1 MADKLSTLISQELN
15 IPINQVAG
23 TVNLLDDGA
32 TIPFIS
38 RYRKEATGN
47 LDDFSIQSIDQ
58 RLRYYRELEKRRAT
72 ILKTIEAQD
81 KLTPELAD
89 RINNCWDAN
98 TLEDI
103 YLPFKP
109 KRKTR
114 AEAARQLGLEPLAK
128 IIMAQRGGDI
138 EQRARQFVDGDKVPD
153 TDAAITG
160 AQDIIAE
167 WVSENEAVRNA
178 VRRGFKYD
186 ARLVSHFV
194 KGKEIEGRNYEN
206 YYEYSMPLKRVSSHQ
221 LLAIR
226 RGEKEGFLKVGIE
239 INDDRTLDNISRIV
253 VKGGGEASQLVEE
266 AAEDSFKRLVKPSI
280 ETEFA
285 TTAKQKADDEAIET
299 FAQNVRQLLFA
310 PPLGRKRVLA
320 VDPGFRTGC
329 KVVCLD
335 EQGNLLHHDVIYPTA
350 PHNDIEGATKKIHNL
365 TEVYKIDAIALGN
378 GTASRETE
386 RFLKRIRY
394 RRPIDVFVV
403 SENGAS
409 IYSAS
414 KIARDE
420 FPDKDV
426 TVRGAVSIGRRLLD
440 PLAEL
445 VKIDPKSIGV
455 GQYQHD
461 VDQTRL
467 KEALDFTVQSCVNSV
482 GVNVN
487 TASKELLTY
496 IAGLGPALA
505 QNIVDY
511 RAANGHFTSR
521 QQLLKVPKLGP
532 KTFEQAAGFLRVP
545 ESVYPLDN
553 SAVHPER
560 YALVERM
567 ARDCGCT
574 VADLIKDKTQRE
586 KIDLKR
592 YLSGDVGE
600 PTLRD
605 ILSELEKPGRDPRST
620 VQVMEFDDNVNDIKD
635 LREGMELN
643 GIVTNVT
650 QFGGFVDLGI
660 HKDGLVHVVPPHAHP
675 AELGQEGRVQV
686 DDPVLVGFDDPP
698 FQDGQVAGKDYR
710 IRLVLAAQVEHRV
723 AHQFPLLVGRGGKE
737 GLAEHL
743 DRAPDF
749 RRNAGRLCPLKR
761 IGALGVGGDEH
772 DMVGAA
778 SGFRPGLPF
787 VVDQGLQVRPAAGD
801 EHGDFRFHA
810 KTTPSPSTISPSA
823 GILSPA

>member
-103 YLPFKP
+103 YLPYKP

-128 IIMAQRGGDI
+128 IIMSQRSGNI
-138 EQRARQFVDGDKVPD
+138 EERARQFVDGDKVPD

-239 INDDRTLDNISRIV
+239 INDDRTLDNIARIV
-253 VKGGGEASQLVEE
+253 VKGNGEASQLVDE

-285 TTAKQKADDEAIET
+285 TAAKEKADDEAIET

-335 EQGNLLHHDVIYPTA
+335 EQGNLLYNDVIYPTA
-350 PHNDIEGATKKIHNL
+350 PHNDIEGATKKIHSL
-365 TEVYKIDAIALGN
+365 TEAYKIDAIALGN
-378 GTASRETE
+378 GTA
-386 RFLKRIRY
+386 
-394 RRPIDVFVV
+394 
-403 SENGAS
+403 N
-409 IYSAS
+409 
-414 KIARDE
+414 E

-496 IAGLGPALA
+496 IAGLGPTLA

-545 ESVYPLDN
+545 ESANPLDN

-567 ARDCGCT
+567 ARDCGCSIL
-574 VADLIKDKTQRE
+574 DLIKDKAQRD
-586 KIDLKR
+586 KIDPQR
-592 YLSGDVGE
+592 YLSKDVGE

-605 ILSELEKPGRDPRST
+605 IMSELEKPGRDPRST
-620 VQVMEFDDNVNDIKD
+620 VQVWEFDENVNDIKD

-650 QFGGFVDLGI
+650 QFGAFVDLGI
-660 HKDGLVHVVPPHAHP
+660 HKDGLVHVSQMP
-675 AELGQEGRVQV
+675 Q
-686 DDPVLVGFDDPP
+686 
-698 FQDGQVAGKDYR
+698 K
-710 IRLVLAAQVEHRV
+710 
-723 AHQFPLLVGRGGKE
+723 
-737 GLAEHL
+737 
-743 DRAPDF
+743 
-749 RRNAGRLCPLKR
+749 
-761 IGALGVGGDEH
+761 
-772 DMVGAA
+772 
-778 SGFRPGLPF
+778 GLPLARQ
-787 VVDQGLQVRPAAGD
+787 VHVHQHVRVRVTSIDHDRGRIALSMRGIDQP
-801 EHGDFRFHA
+801 
-810 KTTPSPSTISPSA
+810 K
-823 GILSPA
+823 

>member
-38 RYRKEATGN
+38 RYRKEVTGN

-98 TLEDI
+98 MLEDI

-128 IIMAQRGGDI
+128 IIMAQRGGNI
-138 EQRARQFVDGDKVPD
+138 EERARQFVDGDKVPD

-167 WVSENEAVRNA
+167 WVSENEAVRNT

-186 ARLVSHFV
+186 ARLVSHYV

-239 INDDRTLDNISRIV
+239 INDDRTLDNIARIV
-253 VKGGGEASQLVEE
+253 VKGNGEASQLVEE

-285 TTAKQKADDEAIET
+285 SAAKEKADDEAIET

-335 EQGNLLHHDVIYPTA
+335 EQGNLLHNDVIYPTA
-350 PHNDIEGATKKIHNL
+350 PHNDIAGATKKIQTL
-365 TEVYKIDAIALGN
+365 TEAYKIDAIALGN

-386 RFLKRIRY
+386 RFLKKIRY
-394 RRPIDVFVV
+394 RRNIDVFVV

-496 IAGLGPALA
+496 IAGLGPTLA

-521 QQLLKVPKLGP
+521 HQLLKVPKLGP

-545 ESVYPLDN
+545 ESDNPLDN

-560 YALVERM
+560 YALVEQM
-567 ARDCGCT
+567 AHDCGCSI
-574 VADLIKDKTQRE
+574 ADLIKDKAQRE

-592 YLSGDVGE
+592 YLSKDVGE

-605 ILSELEKPGRDPRST
+605 IMSELEKPGRDPRST
-620 VQVMEFDDNVNDIKD
+620 VQVWEFDENVNDIKD

-650 QFGGFVDLGI
+650 QFGAFVDLGI
-660 HKDGLVHVVPPHAHP
+660 HKDGLVHVSQMP
-675 AELGQEGRVQV
+675 Q
-686 DDPVLVGFDDPP
+686 
-698 FQDGQVAGKDYR
+698 
-710 IRLVLAAQVEHRV
+710 
-723 AHQFPLLVGRGGKE
+723 RG
-737 GLAEHL
+737 
-743 DRAPDF
+743 
-749 RRNAGRLCPLKR
+749 
-761 IGALGVGGDEH
+761 I
-772 DMVGAA
+772 
-778 SGFRPGLPF
+778 
-787 VVDQGLQVRPAAGD
+787 PAARQVHVHQHVRVVVSSIDHDRG
-801 EHGDFRFHA
+801 RIA
-810 KTTPSPSTISPSA
+810 
-823 GILSPA
+823 LSMKGVEQPK

>member
-38 RYRKEATGN
+38 RYRKEVTGN

-98 TLEDI
+98 MLEDI

-128 IIMAQRGGDI
+128 IIMAQRGGNI
-138 EQRARQFVDGDKVPD
+138 EERARQFVDGDKVPD

-167 WVSENEAVRNA
+167 WVSENEAVRNT

-186 ARLVSHFV
+186 ARLVSHYV

-239 INDDRTLDNISRIV
+239 INDDRTLDNIARIV
-253 VKGGGEASQLVEE
+253 VKGNSEASQLVEE

-285 TTAKQKADDEAIET
+285 SAAKEKADDEAIET

-335 EQGNLLHHDVIYPTA
+335 EQGNLLHNDVIYPTA
-350 PHNDIEGATKKIHNL
+350 PHNDIAGATKKIQTL
-365 TEVYKIDAIALGN
+365 TEAYKIDAIALGN

-386 RFLKRIRY
+386 RFLKKIRY
-394 RRPIDVFVV
+394 RRNIDVFVV

-496 IAGLGPALA
+496 IAGLGPTLA

-521 QQLLKVPKLGP
+521 HQLLKVPKLGP

-545 ESVYPLDN
+545 ESDNPLDN

-560 YALVERM
+560 YALVEQM
-567 ARDCGCT
+567 AHDCGCSI
-574 VADLIKDKTQRE
+574 ADLIRDKAQRE
-586 KIDLKR
+586 KIDLQR
-592 YLSGDVGE
+592 YLSKDVGE

-605 ILSELEKPGRDPRST
+605 IMSELEKPGRDPRST
-620 VQVMEFDDNVNDIKD
+620 VQVWEFDENVNDIKD

-650 QFGGFVDLGI
+650 QFGAFVDLGI
-660 HKDGLVHVVPPHAHP
+660 HKDGLVHVSQMP
-675 AELGQEGRVQV
+675 Q
-686 DDPVLVGFDDPP
+686 
-698 FQDGQVAGKDYR
+698 
-710 IRLVLAAQVEHRV
+710 
-723 AHQFPLLVGRGGKE
+723 RG
-737 GLAEHL
+737 
-743 DRAPDF
+743 
-749 RRNAGRLCPLKR
+749 
-761 IGALGVGGDEH
+761 I
-772 DMVGAA
+772 
-778 SGFRPGLPF
+778 
-787 VVDQGLQVRPAAGD
+787 PAARQVHVHQHVRVVVSSIDHDRG
-801 EHGDFRFHA
+801 RIA
-810 KTTPSPSTISPSA
+810 
-823 GILSPA
+823 LSMKGVEQPK

>member
-1 MADKLSTLISQELN
+1 MATQLSTLISQELN

-47 LDDFSIQSIDQ
+47 LDELSIQSIDQ

-72 ILKTIEAQD
+72 ILKTIEAQE

-103 YLPFKP
+103 YLPYKP

-128 IIMAQRGGDI
+128 IIMAQRENDI
-138 EQRARQFVDGDKVPD
+138 ERRAQQFVDGDKVPD
-153 TDAAITG
+153 TDAAIAG

-239 INDDRTLDNISRIV
+239 INDDRTLDNIARIV
-253 VKGGGEASQLVEE
+253 VKGNGEASQLVEE

-285 TTAKQKADDEAIET
+285 TTAKEKADDEAIET

-335 EQGNLLHHDVIYPTA
+335 EQGNLLHHDVIYPT
-350 PHNDIEGATKKIHNL
+350 PPQNDIAGATKKIQTL
-365 TEVYKIDAIALGN
+365 TEAYKIDAIALGN

-414 KIARDE
+414 KIAREE

-496 IAGLGPALA
+496 IAGLGPTLA

-545 ESVYPLDN
+545 ESDNPLDN

-560 YALVERM
+560 YALVEQM
-567 ARDCGCT
+567 AKDCGCT

-592 YLSGDVGE
+592 YLSDDVGE

-605 ILSELEKPGRDPRST
+605 IMSELEKPGRDPRST
-620 VQVMEFDDNVNDIKD
+620 VQVWEFDENVNDIKD

-650 QFGGFVDLGI
+650 QFGAFVDLGI
-660 HKDGLVHVVPPHAHP
+660 HKDGLVHVSQMP
-675 AELGQEGRVQV
+675 Q
-686 DDPVLVGFDDPP
+686 
-698 FQDGQVAGKDYR
+698 K
-710 IRLVLAAQVEHRV
+710 
-723 AHQFPLLVGRGGKE
+723 
-737 GLAEHL
+737 
-743 DRAPDF
+743 
-749 RRNAGRLCPLKR
+749 
-761 IGALGVGGDEH
+761 
-772 DMVGAA
+772 
-778 SGFRPGLPF
+778 GLPAARQVHVHQHVR
-787 VVDQGLQVRPAAGD
+787 VVVTSIDMDRSRIALSMRNIDQP
-801 EHGDFRFHA
+801 
-810 KTTPSPSTISPSA
+810 K
-823 GILSPA
+823 